1 MMKYLGVM
9 ISDDGSMQHE
19 VEAMVGYELR
29 VVGGMHQA
37 ILKRRE
43 LSKQTKFDA
52 GHNTWT

>member
-52 GHNTWT
+52 GHITWT